1 MNIKIFLCISLI
13 MLTFINTSFGEQ
25 TEKIQF
31 PLIDE
36 GRSFWGE
43 LIQDKT
49 IKNGNLLY
57 ASYIAY
63 RDKLNDLSVETF
75 NECIKDNGSNKMILG
90 IIDYYLGKNLYL
102 LGKYKEAI
110 EKFVSVQKFDLKKFN
125 YIKMAALYNSALS
138 YYKLDNIEKFRENLL
153 KIISEDSSGKYKQKA
168 LDTISKVK

>member
-1 MNIKIFLCISLI
+1 MKIFLYISVVMLI
-13 MLTFINTSFGEQ
+13 FTNASLGEQ

-43 LIQDKT
+43 VIQDKT
-49 IKNGNLLY
+49 INNGNLLY

-63 RDKLNDLSVETF
+63 RDRLNDLSVETF
-75 NECIKDNGSNKMILG
+75 NECIKENESNNMIIG
-90 IIDYYLGKNLYL
+90 IINYYLGKNLYL

-110 EKFVSVQKFDLKKFN
+110 EKFISIQKFDLKKFN

-153 KIISEDSSGKYKQKA
+153 KIISEDSSGKYKNKA
-168 LDTISKVK
+168 LDTISKVKG